1 MILSLYYSCMYN
13 FKNICISGQWIVP
26 DVIGEGPPPC
36 HGFTLTPLPRSNRAV
51 FFGGITSH
59 GYCNTVYLGECT
71 KTAVVSIYIFFIF
84 YYFFKQLFIT
94 FILLIQQ

>member
-1 MILSLYYSCMYN
+1 MILSLYYSYKYN

-59 GYCNTVYLGECT
+59 GYCNTVYLGECM
-71 KTAVVSIYIFFIF
+71 KTAVVSIYIYRYIYIFFLNNYLLLL
-84 YYFFKQLFIT
+84 YY
-94 FILLIQQ
+94 